1 VHARQHDEY
10 PAMQPVAALDAS
22 FSLYPWADGSDDTPA
37 VMSETAVQ
45 NMISSFVAQ
54 IAAAYQC
61 GAEAGYID
69 GYSDGLRETL
79 ENAAL
84 ALGTAA

>member
-1 VHARQHDEY
+1 MLAGQHDEY

-22 FSLYPWADGSDDTPA
+22 FSLYPWADGSDTPTM
-37 VMSETAVQ
+37 MSETAVQ

-61 GAEAGYID
+61 GCETGYVD
-69 GYSDGLRETL
+69 GYSDGLRETV
-79 ENAAL
+79 ENAAI
-84 ALGTAA
+84 ALGRAA